1 MKKIILVGVI
11 FLLIHCENKTG
22 EHELNMIINSYENY
36 QSSKKEEYPLGNY
49 TESRF
54 ETYANFCDSLK
65 NRLQEIDPKKLNDDA
80 QISYSLLDFS
90 LNEAIVRY
98 KFKTHWNP
106 ILSDGGFHSSLTYRV
121 RPLTNKKSALK
132 YLKLLKAIPQYIS
145 QQSALIKKG
154 FLVKSISRILS
165 LTIKQPTLFACSI
178 ICSINQGPCIGFA
191 NPG

>member
-1 MKKIILVGVI
+1 MKKIILAGVI
-11 FLLIHCENKTG
+11 FLFIHCNTKTG
-22 EHELNMIINSYENY
+22 EQELNMIINSYENY
-36 QSSKKEEYPLGNY
+36 QSSKKDEYPLGNY

-65 NRLQEIDPKKLNDDA
+65 NKLQEIDPKKLNDDA

-121 RPLTNKKSALK
+121 RPITDKKSALK

-154 FLVKSISRILS
+154 FLL
-165 LTIKQPTLFACSI
+165 P
-178 ICSINQGPCIGFA
+178 
-191 NPG
+191 